1 MFEKIIYTIII
12 TKIKARIIIKMDVSN
27 DNDFITQL

>member
-1 MFEKIIYTIII
+1 MFEKIIYIII